1 MRMLPYQRNA
11 NQRGERMMTRG
22 RALVVVALLALAAP
36 GLCFEGPDP
45 RTPDGQIA
53 ACGGAANWQALGYLE
68 FTVRITSAAGVQGPF
83 LYRWDRQDGYLRL
96 SGPSPA
102 GDKTE
107 VAVDLGSKT
116 GGAWANGKQLAGK
129 KLTETVNWA
138 LQRFGEDT
146 LWLTFPLDW
155 RMAGVKV
162 KALPDVAGK
171 DGTMSPAV
179 DVQSVV
185 GDWKV
190 VLDPATGRVSRTVLV
205 RPSGPLTVT
214 WSCWQAHG
222 GVFFAHKRTIEE
234 TGETVDVEVLQALPQ
249 APAGAF

>member
-1 MRMLPYQRNA
+1 
-11 NQRGERMMTRG
+11 MTRSG
-22 RALVVVALLALAAP
+22 ALVVVALLVLTAP

-45 RTPDGQIA
+45 RTPAGQMTV
-53 ACGGAANWQALGYLE
+53 CGGAANWQALGYLE
-68 FTVRITSAAGVQGPF
+68 FSVKIASAAGVQGPF

-96 SGPSPA
+96 NGPSPA
-102 GDKTE
+102 GEKTE
-107 VAVDLGSKT
+107 VAVDLGSRT

-129 KLTETVNWA
+129 KLAEAINWA

-155 RMAGVKV
+155 GMAGVKV
-162 KALPDVAGK
+162 IALPDVAGK

-179 DVQSVV
+179 DVQSAV

-190 VLDPATGRVSRTVLV
+190 VLDPATGRVARTVLV
-205 RPSGPLTVT
+205 RPSGTLTAI
-214 WSCWQAHG
+214 WSEWQAHG

-234 TGETVDVEVLQALPQ
+234 TGETVEVEVLQALPH
-249 APAGAF
+249 APADAF